1 VRLDSSD
8 TRYEIVGVVGDN
20 VYTTPRE
27 SMLATMYVAIA
38 QRKPSEFWPTV
49 LLTVNTAP
57 GTRMTVSATSPR
69 R

>member
-38 QRKPSEFWPTV
+38 QRK
-49 LLTVNTAP
+49 AI
-57 GTRMTVSATSPR
+57 
-69 R
+69 